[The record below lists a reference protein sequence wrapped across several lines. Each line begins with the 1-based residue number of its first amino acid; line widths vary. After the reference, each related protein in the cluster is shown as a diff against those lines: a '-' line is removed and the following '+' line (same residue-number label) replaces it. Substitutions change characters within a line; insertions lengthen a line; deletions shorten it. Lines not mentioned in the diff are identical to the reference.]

1 MLDGLNKSIDIQ
13 LEVFEKIISKNEK
26 LMKILDVLESYAL

>member
-13 LEVFEKIISKNEK
+13 LNVFEKIISNNKK
-26 LMKILDVLESYAL
+26 LMMILDILEKRK